1 MANGVPEV
9 AQQQCCD
16 KCGRP
21 FHSFMEK
28 NGISLSFRELWRG
41 EQSVI
46 LTDRESQIIETL
58 LRAYPIGVHKE
69 RIFLNVWGGSS
80 DVQTKTLDVYI
91 CKLRKQLAPVGLAIE
106 TIFGMGYRLTIRPM
120 LNA

>member
-1 MANGVPEV
+1 MANGVPESV
-9 AQQQCCD
+9 TQNCCE

-21 FHSFMEK
+21 FHNFMEK

-58 LRAYPIGVHKE
+58 LRTYPIAVHKE
-69 RIFLNVWGGSS
+69 RLFLNVWGGSS

-91 CKLRKQLAPVGLAIE
+91 CKLRKRLGAVGMSIE
-106 TIFGMGYRLTIRPM
+106 TIFGMGFRLKMVPS
-120 LNA
+120 A